1 MSNKTRK
8 WRSAIAMVLVICML
22 FSIFPV
28 AAFADSALGAN
39 GSAEAEP
46 KEYIKYVSLGDSMT
60 NGYGLEGYEYE
71 YHGNDKATECAE
83 QSIFGIGANAPS
95 VCGEE
100 NHSVLHWA
108 NGYLQESPEAYP
120 AQFAQWLVDSGYA
133 ETVELKQMAMSGMRA
148 EDLHFTLEFDYS
160 DDEALSVAN
169 MQSFNAS
176 DWEAK
181 FGGLGDKYTWE
192 NFTDGRFEQ
201 VLAYDSHKQADAVK
215 IITKEYQDEISSAD
229 VISVSLGNSDFGVFL
244 VGQLLESVL
253 GQGSD
258 ASWIKLENAL
268 QEVDPEVK
276 ALVLELKD
284 ELDGLLHEELTTVD
298 PELSAM
304 VDPLVDA
311 ICYTVVSYVINYA
324 GSLEAILTLNPDAE
338 IILVGIMNTLAGMD
352 MTFEGVS
359 EQIPMSDVFG
369 LVVEPVNAYVA
380 ALPAIMQKAGNEL
393 YANATIYYAEAPKV
407 ECMVS
412 TYQEAIDANNATV
425 RDRFIT
431 ELTEGSRGICVWRM
445 LNDGMNLGLV
455 YNFDAD
461 DVEKY
466 IARNEEWLAEAS
478 QAEMLTC
485 AIYLAFENA
494 IVAASEDAI
503 VPANSFAAL
512 LNIGTVFD
520 NIAGELSDF
529 STENIAQLVI
539 QEVTAK
545 GNADISAWSGD
556 NHQTVGNLKN
566 TYNLNDSEAAAL
578 GYALANGMS
587 ESDIPGV
594 SNWLAGHFTEKYG
607 AICTA
612 DVFAENITPALKN
625 ALTND
630 DTLMGLLHLYGR
642 MLIGNGLGAHPS
654 AQGHDDLTNAITNA
668 YENKHTVQD
677 ETIDNL
683 LAALEAAKDI
693 IVEYYDEAYAYA
705 YDYAE
710 QNGYIE
716 DATGAI
722 DSVIEALNAIDLSGI
737 EMTDEFRAELQ
748 EQINDIVDVL
758 KEAQELIE
766 EADVLDQDTLDALME
781 LLGEAGEMM
790 TQLGT
795 TLEQAGVDVIVPA
808 LEEAYE
814 VLMNE
819 VVPAIIADLE
829 EAIAEGTAW
838 LMEKAQEAIDAL
850 VEALPEM
857 AQFAH
862 DYVYN
867 YLLNDPAE
875 VIAFFNEYGDEIIDA
890 VSEYGP
896 YALAAVAYIADT
908 YGDEILAF
916 VMENDEEILEVTAML
931 LKEHGPHAVQLI
943 QVYAEELG
951 YCQAVRDLIAD
962 LEDQI
967 ADLKAQLEDEL
978 KAQLE
983 DLKAELE
990 DLYEQLE
997 NASDDV
1003 KEQIQNA
1010 IEEVEKLI
1018 DEVEQKIAEI
1028 EAAIAELEAQLEAAQ
1043 KALEEAIDAVEAVVE
1058 AIKDAIEAGVETVEE
1073 ILAVIDE
1080 IVKVAEDTI
1089 AGVKTAI
1096 EGIQNAVEDIVE
1108 FVDELIANGIVAAE
1122 MIEEIID
1129 TVMDIIDGVKAG
1141 LEQGD
1146 IDAAIEA
1153 IRNELTNGYEELSA
1167 MLAAIDTA
1175 IAEQLD
1181 AIVGDL
1187 EAALAQAQDEF
1198 EEALYNATHGEIACD
1213 AKIFAVGGNTATA
1226 AGGYADILVADERWN
1241 LTEAE
1246 NIDGADVILYQADP
1260 QKFSKAL
1267 KAGLVNAFA
1276 AVLEKELNP
1285 SMADFVLG
1293 QLELEK
1299 TDAPNWNAYITD
1311 ENAMAYFEQAKADL
1325 VNEVAAEYGED
1336 VAELMS
1342 PVIDTVMYAVVG
1354 YAIENIATIESLS
1367 EANEDALIVAVGMYN
1382 PVQGMTVTIGGEEID
1397 IEALCQYLIEVT
1409 DVYNLL
1415 YAIAAQNAVF
1425 VDVSEAETNAVGN
1438 VDVDKIIALDGD
1450 EFDNVLNVLAALD
1463 SNYAN
1468 ADGHAYIAAQILDAI
1483 DVVHDGG
1490 CPECE
1495 VKDIPVTGVT
1505 LNTTEATMTTGSSL
1519 QLVATVLP
1527 ENATNKAVTWESDDE
1542 DLITVDENGL
1552 VTSYSTTGSAYIIVT
1567 TEDGN
1572 YTAECEVTVE
1582 EKPIDYVAVT
1592 GVTLDEEA
1600 ITLIAAGET
1609 QTLTATVEPSDA
1621 TDKSVIWTSSNPEVA
1636 TVVNGVVT
1644 AVANGEAIIT
1654 VTTANGS
1661 YTDTCS
1667 VTVNI
1672 PTGAVT
1678 VPVTGVA
1685 LDKDTLS
1692 LKVGN
1697 TAALT
1702 ATVAP
1707 DNATNKAVTWASSDE
1722 SVATVANGVV
1732 TAVAKGTATITVT
1745 TVDGSFTD
1753 TCAVTVTTSGGG
1765 SFGGGGGYI
1774 KPAKPEVLVPD
1785 NAVADGVTVTVDH
1798 IDYLTV
1804 NEVKDL
1810 VAKDDNL
1817 EVIGGRDSGA
1827 LVAVK
1832 PANAVTSFAHPV
1844 QLTVPVSKSALQ
1856 NVDDVNKL
1864 TLTLVTTD
1872 AQGNIQLTYVGGNYD
1887 ASKGTFTAYV
1897 NQPGKYVLMEKL
1909 DIVKLELTI
1918 DRYVVF
1924 VNGEPIIND
1933 VPSRIVNNRTIVP
1946 AARVLH
1952 HLGCTVEWI
1961 HDIRTVAVTLPDG
1974 SVLNMPVDEP
1984 IPGFGAAPMIEN
1996 GRTLVPVAYIAD
2008 MMDAHVQWVG
2018 NDRKVII
2025 VK

>member
-22 FSIFPV
+22 FSIFPT
-28 AAFADSALGAN
+28 AAFAEDAT
-39 GSAEAEP
+39 P
-46 KEYIKYVSLGDSMT
+46 IKYVSLGASNT
-60 NGYGLEGYEYE
+60 NGYGLRGYIPAADGDSDYNETMNE
-71 YHGNDKATECAE
+71 AALDSNVKASANVLGYGAE
-83 QSIFGIGANAPS
+83 TPGSYPVLVANGLGANLEQLAIS
-95 VCGEE
+95 SMRVEE
-100 NHSVLHWA
+100 LRILLDNEY
-108 NGYLQESPEAYP
+108 NGDAYSEWR
-120 AQFAQWLVDSGYA
+120 FVGDGKW
-133 ETVELKQMAMSGMRA
+133 
-148 EDLHFTLEFDYS
+148 FDIATRYTNGS
-160 DDEALSVAN
+160 
-169 MQSFNAS
+169 
-176 DWEAK
+176 
-181 FGGLGDKYTWE
+181 GGLDE
-192 NFTDGRFEQ
+192 LRE
-201 VLAYDSHKQADAVK
+201 
-215 IITKEYQDEISSAD
+215 EYQDKIADAD
-229 VISVSLGNSDFGVFL
+229 VITVDIGVNNFGVYISYQMTSDYRLDEDLAQIDSELAKKFEAGKAYVQELITEYAPEYSDMLLGMDDFVNTLAYAL
-244 VGQLLESVL
+244 VGFCVNF
-253 GQGSD
+253 D
-258 ASWIKLENAL
+258 AVMERIYELNPDATVVAISIQNLM
-268 QEVDPEVK
+268 DG
-276 ALVLELKD
+276 LELALPGVD
-284 ELDGLLHEELTTVD
+284 ETAPLGDLFAALINVANTYIAVGSPYADQYLCADVRQDGRVEFFLDDIIAYSGDPTTLDQNIIDCFNIYDGNPGVSYDSGLHVKYMVKKYLQNAGILSDSNLAIAEMAAYDVVASILQAAAKENVVD
-298 PELSAM
+298 LSALAVM
-304 VDPLVDA
+304 SDIEGAL
-311 ICYTVVSYVINYA
+311 
-324 GSLEAILTLNPDAE
+324 LEAILTEMVDAVTSS
-338 IILVGIMNTLAGMD
+338 IQASAAVDYVLPS
-352 MTFEGVS
+352 TFF
-359 EQIPMSDVFG
+359 SDVAEEAN
-369 LVVEPVNAYVA
+369 VSVSAVKTVA
-380 ALPAIMQKAGNEL
+380 ALAVRTSIGNSFFGHPNPDGHEQV
-393 YANATIYYAEAPKV
+393 ANAVLE
-407 ECMVS
+407 
-412 TYQEAIDANNATV
+412 
-425 RDRFIT
+425 
-431 ELTEGSRGICVWRM
+431 
-445 LNDGMNLGLV
+445 
-455 YNFDAD
+455 
-461 DVEKY
+461 
-466 IARNEEWLAEAS
+466 
-478 QAEMLTC
+478 
-485 AIYLAFENA
+485 
-494 IVAASEDAI
+494 
-503 VPANSFAAL
+503 
-512 LNIGTVFD
+512 
-520 NIAGELSDF
+520 
-529 STENIAQLVI
+529 
-539 QEVTAK
+539 
-545 GNADISAWSGD
+545 
-556 NHQTVGNLKN
+556 
-566 TYNLNDSEAAAL
+566 
-578 GYALANGMS
+578 
-587 ESDIPGV
+587 
-594 SNWLAGHFTEKYG
+594 
-607 AICTA
+607 
-612 DVFAENITPALKN
+612 
-625 ALTND
+625 
-630 DTLMGLLHLYGR
+630 
-642 MLIGNGLGAHPS
+642 
-654 AQGHDDLTNAITNA
+654 
-668 YENKHTVQD
+668 
-677 ETIDNL
+677 
-683 LAALEAAKDI
+683 ALENGTNGKAVIEEELRIALEDLKAF
-693 IVEYYDEAYAYA
+693 IVEYYDDAYAYA

-710 QNGYIE
+710 ENGYID
-716 DATGAI
+716 DATDAI
-722 DSVIEALNAIDLSGI
+722 DGVIDALKAIDLSGTQ
-737 EMTDEFRAELQ
+737 MTDAFKAEVAGEIEEIIETL
-748 EQINDIVDVL
+748 
-758 KEAQELIE
+758 EAAKALIK
-766 EADVLDQDTLDALME
+766 EADVLDQASLDALMQ

-795 TLEQAGVDVIVPA
+795 TLEQAGVDVAELVIVPA

-862 DYVYN
+862 DYVLDF
-867 YLLNDPAE
+867 LLNNPEE
-875 VIAFFNEYGDEIIDA
+875 VIAFFNEYGDDIINV
-890 VSEYGP
+890 VSEYGE
-896 YALAAVAYIADT
+896 YALAAMGYIAAE

-916 VMENDEEILEVTAML
+916 VMENHEEILEVTAML
-931 LKEHGPHAVQLI
+931 IEEHGAHAVELI
-943 QVYAEELG
+943 QVYAEATGLCDMIQDEI
-951 YCQAVRDLIAD
+951 DKI
-962 LEDQI
+962 EDQI
-967 ADLKAQLEDEL
+967 ADLREQLEEEL
-978 KAQLE
+978 YKQL
-983 DLKAELE
+983 AELE
-990 DLYEQLE
+990 KQLKDLYEQLE
-997 NASDDV
+997 NASEEA
-1003 KEQIQNA
+1003 KAQIEAA
-1010 IEEVEKLI
+1010 IEAIEDVIAEVEAAI
-1018 DEVEQKIAEI
+1018 EAI
-1028 EAAIAELEAQLEAAQ
+1028 EAAIADLEAQLAEAQ
-1043 KALEEAIDAVEAVVE
+1043 KALEEAIAAVEAVVE
-1058 AIKDAIEAGVETVEE
+1058 AIKAAIENGVETVEE
-1073 ILAVIDE
+1073 ILAAIDA
-1080 IVKVAEDTI
+1080 IVDFAEETI
-1089 AGVKTAI
+1089 AGVQTAI
-1096 EGIQNAVEDIVE
+1096 EGIVNAAEDVSAFVE
-1108 FVDELIANGIVAAE
+1108 ELIANGIVAAE

-1129 TVMDIIDGVKAG
+1129 TVMDIIDGVKAE
-1141 LEQGD
+1141 LEKGD
-1146 IDAAIEA
+1146 IEVAIEE
-1153 IRNELTNGYEELSA
+1153 IRNQLTAGYEELQA
-1167 MLAAIDTA
+1167 MLAAIDAA

-1198 EEALYNATHGEIACD
+1198 EEALYNATHGEYYCD
-1213 AKIFAVGGNTATA
+1213 NQTVAVYKDNTALLEIA
-1226 AGGYADILVADERWN
+1226 DKLALSEASLDEAG
-1241 LTEAE
+1241 
-1246 NIDGADVILYQADP
+1246 VILYQADP
-1260 QKFSKAL
+1260 HIFVEAVVD
-1267 KAGLVNAFA
+1267 GLQGDV
-1276 AVLEKELNP
+1276 
-1285 SMADFVLG
+1285 
-1293 QLELEK
+1293 
-1299 TDAPNWNAYITD
+1299 PNWDTHVTD
-1311 ENAMAYFEQAKADL
+1311 EEVLAYLEQTKADL
-1325 VNEVAAEYGED
+1325 VEKLEAEYGEA
-1336 VAELMS
+1336 VAGMLE
-1342 PVIDTVMYAVVG
+1342 PVVDSLLFAVVN
-1354 YAIENIATIESLS
+1354 YAIINIGTIEEIS
-1367 EANEDALIVAVGMYN
+1367 AINEDALIVAVGMYN
-1382 PVQGMTVTIGGEEID
+1382 PVQGMTITVEGEIID
-1397 IEALCQYLIEVT
+1397 IEALCQYLIDVT

-1415 YAIAAQNAVF
+1415 YAMIGEKAIF
-1425 VDVSEAETNAVGN
+1425 VDVSDAETTE
-1438 VDVDKIIALDGD
+1438 LDGLVIND
-1450 EFDNVLNVLAALD
+1450 LTNIIELAQKYAALIETLVEET
-1463 SNYAN
+1463 A
-1468 ADGHAYIAAQILDAI
+1468 ITAAGVDYMYNKIDAAI
-1483 DVVHDGG
+1483 EMVHNGS

-1495 VKDIPVTGVT
+1495 VKDIPVTGVEFEAAT
-1505 LNTTEATMTTGSSL
+1505 ATMTTGSTL
-1519 QLVATVLP
+1519 QLVANVLP

-1654 VTTANGS
+1654 VTTANGG

-1707 DNATNKAVTWASSDE
+1707 DNATNKAVTWASSNE

-1765 SFGGGGGYI
+1765 SFGGGGGGGYI
-1774 KPAKPEVLVPD
+1774 KPAKPEVIVPD

-1864 TLTLVTTD
+1864 TLALVTTD